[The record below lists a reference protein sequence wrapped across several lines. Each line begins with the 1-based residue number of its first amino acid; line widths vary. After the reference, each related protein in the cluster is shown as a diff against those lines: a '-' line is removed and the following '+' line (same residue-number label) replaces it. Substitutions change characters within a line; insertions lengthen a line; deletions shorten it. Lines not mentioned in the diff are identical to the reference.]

1 MTNLVKAEPQGQ
13 SLAITFQD
21 VKKYVCPTAT
31 DQETFMFLQLCK
43 AQNLNPWRREVYLI
57 KYGNQAASIVVGKDL
72 FTRRAQANPRFQGF
86 KAGIIVGRN
95 NETLEIEGA
104 FKLKTDALLGGWA
117 EVYLKDYTAPIK
129 ATVSMDEYG
138 KGQSSW
144 NKIPATMIRKVAL
157 VQALREAFPDELGG
171 LYDAAEMGVE
181 PTALP
186 ASEIKP
192 ETATVTEDTA
202 EKGTK
207 TIIDDF
213 LEVNADLSELA
224 GPNTY
229 KKFLVNSKGQSP
241 EVEQIKTWK
250 SPKQLAWLR
259 TAVAAMREEIEN
271 IHRNMGENAEL
282 PPFDE
287 SEAANG

>member
-1 MTNLVKAEPQGQ
+1 MTNLVKAEPQ
-13 SLAITFQD
+13 SLAVTFQD
-21 VKKYVCPTAT
+21 VKKYLCPQAT

-43 AQNLNPWRREVYLI
+43 SQNLNPWRREVYLI

-86 KAGIIVGRN
+86 KAGIIVGRS
-95 NETLEIEGA
+95 EQVLEIEGA
-104 FKLKTDALLGGWA
+104 FRLKTDTLLGGWA
-117 EVYLKDYTAPIK
+117 EVFLKDYTSPIK
-129 ATVSMDEYG
+129 STVSMEEYG

-192 ETATVTEDTA
+192 ESTTEPTVI

-224 GPNTY
+224 GPDTY
-229 KKFLVNSKGQSP
+229 KKFIVNSKGQSP
-241 EVEQIKTWK
+241 EVDQIKTWK

-259 TAVAAMREEIEN
+259 TAVGAMRDEHARLEAQ
-271 IHRNMGENAEL
+271 MLSASKDEL
-282 PPFDE
+282 PDFDE
-287 SEAANG
+287 SEAVNG